1 MLSEFAAFA
10 LDSRPQHADVLGGGG
25 YSFLPLSDE
34 LRQRS
39 EKTLLKTKS
48 FGSASVGEVYS
59 FDGVKN
65 NCKEER
71 KLLCHLRTSAI
82 VAFLKH
88 FKLRSNRS
96 EKRKNIIK
104 KENQQKQ
111 QNKRE
116 ALEMRKP
123 ARFQR
128 FLLFK
133 TILNAS
139 KQFRTAAIILQK
151 NTLFYRAKTQF
162 AFFFFFFFSVTISI
176 QADWQD
182 VRSAVC
188 NEVAKKKEHKFEI

>member
-1 MLSEFAAFA
+1 MRSLFSPAFRQNVHQCDPRKFFVALLLENLKNCQKHPSDAISPEIANFKDAVRKTSMLPEFTALA

-88 FKLRSNRS
+88 FHVSAFPS
-96 EKRKNIIK
+96 
-104 KENQQKQ
+104 
-111 QNKRE
+111 
-116 ALEMRKP
+116 
-123 ARFQR
+123 
-128 FLLFK
+128 LL
-133 TILNAS
+133 
-139 KQFRTAAIILQK
+139 QG
-151 NTLFYRAKTQF
+151 
-162 AFFFFFFFSVTISI
+162 
-176 QADWQD
+176 WP
-182 VRSAVC
+182 
-188 NEVAKKKEHKFEI
+188 